1 MKSKIIILTASNC
14 LTKKNDSK
22 PIVILSEAKRSRR
35 IQRAELTTKNLNTQ
49 IKLSLEKS
57 NLKAGAEKRKTF

>member
-35 IQRAELTTKNLNTQ
+35 IQRAELTKFRV
-49 IKLSLEKS
+49 EP
-57 NLKAGAEKRKTF
+57 AESRNPPSI